1 MGFVLYC
8 RLDREKTGSYLTYK
22 LPHPMTVGEAD
33 RWVEKT
39 LPEWELIHST
49 RVNPDGKE

>member
-22 LPHPMTVGEAD
+22 LPHPMRAEEAD
-33 RWVEKT
+33 RWIEKY
-39 LPEWELIHST
+39 LPGWEIIHST
-49 RVNPDGKE
+49 RSNPDEK